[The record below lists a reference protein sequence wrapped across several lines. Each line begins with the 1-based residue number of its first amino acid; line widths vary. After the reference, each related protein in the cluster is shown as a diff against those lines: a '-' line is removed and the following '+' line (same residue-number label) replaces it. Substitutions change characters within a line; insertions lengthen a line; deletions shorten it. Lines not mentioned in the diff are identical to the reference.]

1 MKPKTK
7 IQKEVAR
14 LSANLRPI
22 STTQIEWAYRHCVE
36 HIGYRTKK
44 GNITCSDCGH
54 EWHSDSGLCD
64 TLEGCTCPKC
74 HAELKVQD
82 TRRRIYKETQN
93 FSVITTCKGYQV
105 IRVAQVRCESRK
117 GEPMR
122 FYCHEVVQRWI
133 SPDGKVT
140 DMALLRGFLFCYC
153 DVWALGSDM
162 EVRPHNSLY
171 DDVVARSCAY
181 PKMRILPQLRRN
193 GFKGDFHGISPVRL
207 FKALLSDPR
216 IETLMKGGEIE
227 VMKHFLFNTRTADE
241 CWASYLIAKRHKYQI
256 DNLSMWC
263 DYLRMLKKLGQDLRN
278 PKNICPEDFMA
289 AHDNATRKIEAI
301 HEKERAAEQRRW
313 EIERREREQQRQL
326 QRKKDA
332 EDFIANKS
340 KFFGLVI
347 TDEEIIVKVLESIDE
362 YYNEGKTQGICV
374 FGSGYYKKA
383 DTLILSAR
391 IGGEIISADSMQVYK
406 HMDIGTAKIMPDE
419 MQGVKHYLIDELEPD
434 EEFNVTIFKQKC
446 DRYIEEIYSHGN
458 IPIIVGGTGFYI
470 QAVLYDIDFT
480 KTETDDAYR
489 KELQKFADEHGNEA
503 LHDRLKEI
511 DEKAAEHNVK
521 RVIRALEYF
530 EQTGEKIS
538 EHNDEQ
544 HQNESPFDFRYYVLR
559 LPREI
564 LYERINK
571 RVDIMRAAGLTE
583 EVKKLMDM
591 GCTKDMV
598 SMQGIGYRQIIDA
611 LEQKCNM
618 DEAYERIKLDT
629 RHFAKRQFT
638 WFNREKTVTWIDK
651 DKFRDENE
659 LLDYCLS
666 DMKDILLKK
675 HSI

>member
-22 STTQIEWAYRHCVE
+22 SATQIDWAYRHCVE

-313 EIERREREQQRQL
+313 EIERREREQQRYHYLLPVADVSSRLRGGKPSYCGSPPVTAYCRHIRNTRCCLPPQL
-326 QRKKDA
+326 
-332 EDFIANKS
+332 FLSYSSSYFLLSSSAN
-340 KFFGLVI
+340 
-347 TDEEIIVKVLESIDE
+347 
-362 YYNEGKTQGICV
+362 
-374 FGSGYYKKA
+374 
-383 DTLILSAR
+383 R
-391 IGGEIISADSMQVYK
+391 IISTPLSS
-406 HMDIGTAKIMPDE
+406 TA
-419 MQGVKHYLIDELEPD
+419 
-434 EEFNVTIFKQKC
+434 VTAWLNA
-446 DRYIEEIYSHGN
+446 SPSG
-458 IPIIVGGTGFYI
+458 
-470 QAVLYDIDFT
+470 
-480 KTETDDAYR
+480 
-489 KELQKFADEHGNEA
+489 
-503 LHDRLKEI
+503 
-511 DEKAAEHNVK
+511 
-521 RVIRALEYF
+521 RA
-530 EQTGEKIS
+530 
-538 EHNDEQ
+538 
-544 HQNESPFDFRYYVLR
+544 SPRSN
-559 LPREI
+559 P
-564 LYERINK
+564 
-571 RVDIMRAAGLTE
+571 
-583 EVKKLMDM
+583 
-591 GCTKDMV
+591 
-598 SMQGIGYRQIIDA
+598 
-611 LEQKCNM
+611 
-618 DEAYERIKLDT
+618 
-629 RHFAKRQFT
+629 
-638 WFNREKTVTWIDK
+638 
-651 DKFRDENE
+651 
-659 LLDYCLS
+659 
-666 DMKDILLKK
+666 
-675 HSI
+675 

>member
-22 STTQIEWAYRHCVE
+22 SATQIDWAYRHCVE

-383 DTLILSAR
+383 DDVSVSDPHVNR
-391 IGGEIISADSMQVYK
+391 VMVVED
-406 HMDIGTAKIMPDE
+406 DPE
-419 MQGVKHYLIDELEPD
+419 MS
-434 EEFNVTIFKQKC
+434 
-446 DRYIEEIYSHGN
+446 RYIEMSLSDVYHVKTFNNAVEALDGIDAFSPQLIISDVLMPGMTGFEFCQKVKGN
-458 IPIIVGGTGFYI
+458 IKTSHIPFLLLTGVTDKKSILEGMRLGAIDYI
-470 QAVLYDIDFT
+470 AKPFDKEVLRSKIANIFELRQAAQRQCLEELKNNNAVELSNKADNEFMEKLLKLIETNIDNPELNIQMMCSELAMSRTLLYNKIT
-480 KTETDDAYR
+480 QLTGKSPTEFIR
-489 KELQKFADEHGNEA
+489 IF
-503 LHDRLKEI
+503 RLKQAAALLLSGEYSVTDVAFKVGI
-511 DEKAAEHNVK
+511 DNPKYFSRIFKEFYGVSPK
-521 RVIRALEYF
+521 EY
-530 EQTGEKIS
+530 
-538 EHNDEQ
+538 
-544 HQNESPFDFRYYVLR
+544 L
-559 LPREI
+559 
-564 LYERINK
+564 
-571 RVDIMRAAGLTE
+571 
-583 EVKKLMDM
+583 
-591 GCTKDMV
+591 
-598 SMQGIGYRQIIDA
+598 
-611 LEQKCNM
+611 
-618 DEAYERIKLDT
+618 
-629 RHFAKRQFT
+629 AKR
-638 WFNREKTVTWIDK
+638 E
-651 DKFRDENE
+651 
-659 LLDYCLS
+659 
-666 DMKDILLKK
+666 
-675 HSI
+675 